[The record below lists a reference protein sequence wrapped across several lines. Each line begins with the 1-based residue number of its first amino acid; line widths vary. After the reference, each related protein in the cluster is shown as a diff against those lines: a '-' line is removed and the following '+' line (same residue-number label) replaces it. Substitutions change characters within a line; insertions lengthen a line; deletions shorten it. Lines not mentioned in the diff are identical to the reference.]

1 MLPVNTP
8 TELSHDVE
16 PSTLHMQTR
25 DALKQLQDDM
35 RRELDGELFFF
46 PESDGVKGFYGDGK
60 VWFIAP
66 KPSLQSEFPT
76 RHDELLYGTLK
87 RYGLAN
93 AHITDISK
101 IQGKADDGIPE
112 EELEQNR
119 PFLEREIEILEPELL
134 VTVGNGA
141 KTALE
146 RLDIAPIIERNHIR
160 HYSWASRWGHEEE
173 FENDVAQ
180 IAEIAK
186 ARGIHHTC

>member
-1 MLPVNTP
+1 MPM
-8 TELSHDVE
+8 HD
-16 PSTLHMQTR
+16 T
-25 DALKQLQDDM
+25 LKQLQDDM

-46 PESDGVKGFYGDGK
+46 PEADGVKGFYGDGK

-66 KPSLQSEFPT
+66 KPSSKGSFPT
-76 RHDELLYGTLK
+76 RHDELLYETL
-87 RYGLAN
+87 REFGVPN
-93 AHITDISK
+93 AHLTDISK
-101 IQGKADDGIPE
+101 IRGEVVDEIPE

-119 PFLEREIEILEPELL
+119 PFFEREIEILEPELL

-173 FENDVAQ
+173 FEDDVAQ

-186 ARGIHHTC
+186 ARGIHDTC